1 MWLTAGDGYF
11 NIDTALNSLYYP
23 GPNDKHNGGVLLSL
37 QAYSYTSLFRYCYR
51 YCIYQ
56 TFIPV
61 GIGSNATVPFD
72 INIIPNPATNMFKLV
87 VNGASDMNLI
97 ITITDI
103 EGKTVFMCQDI
114 PQMQDYSKV
123 IDITS
128 FPKGIY
134 MVKVQT
140 DIQTITKK
148 LVIQ

>member
-1 MWLTAGDGYF
+1 
-11 NIDTALNSLYYP
+11 
-23 GPNDKHNGGVLLSL
+23 
-37 QAYSYTSLFRYCYR
+37 
-51 YCIYQ
+51 
-56 TFIPV
+56 
-61 GIGSNATVPFD
+61 
-72 INIIPNPATNMFKLV
+72 MFKLV

-148 LVIQ
+148 LIIQ